1 MSTTSFTGP
10 LTGIKVVDL
19 SKILAG
25 PYATMSLADMGAE
38 VIKIEHPD
46 GGDPTRAWGP
56 PFLGDDS
63 TYFLAINRN
72 KRSVTVDLKSSEG
85 QDYIFELL
93 EDADVVVE
101 NFRPG
106 SNLQEIFDYK
116 LLSERFPHLVV
127 LHISAFGD
135 HGPLKDEPGY
145 DMIAQAAGGVM
156 SLTGEEDGPPAKT
169 GYAIGDLGASVFGT
183 IGLLAALVERERTGR
198 GQYVTTSLYESQLAL
213 HINWASNYFATGED
227 PHRMGSKHPNLAPYQ
242 AYKAADTYFVIAV
255 GNDEMWQRL
264 CQVLERDDLA
274 TDTRLA
280 TNRGRVVHREYMNQ
294 ELEAT
299 LGTQSAEAWCDTL
312 KSAGVPV
319 SPIRTI
325 AEVYDHPQTHALNMV
340 QTVEHPVIGELKQV
354 AFPVNFRGQR
364 PPVTVAPPVLDGQ
377 ATQLQTESV

>member
-1 MSTTSFTGP
+1 MSIPEFQGP
-10 LTGIKVVDL
+10 LNGIKVVDL

-38 VIKIEHPD
+38 VIKVEHPD

-72 KRSVTVDLKSSEG
+72 KQSVTVDLKSAAG
-85 QDYIFELL
+85 QEYIFSLL

-101 NFRPG
+101 NFRPD
-106 SNLQEIFDYK
+106 SSLQKIFDYK
-116 LLSERFPHLVV
+116 DLSERFPRLVV

-198 GQYVTTSLYESQLAL
+198 GQYVTTSLYESQLAM
-213 HINWASNYFATGED
+213 HINWASNYFATGKD

-242 AYKAADTYFVIAV
+242 AYKAADTYFVIAI
-255 GNDEMWQRL
+255 GNDAMWQRL
-264 CQVLERDDLA
+264 CTVLGRDDLA
-274 TDTRLA
+274 HDERLA
-280 TNRGRVVHREYMNQ
+280 TNRGRVVNRDYMNM
-294 ELEAT
+294 ELEKT
-299 LGTQSAEAWCDTL
+299 LAARPAADWVEIL
-312 KSAGVPV
+312 KASEVPV
-319 SPIRTI
+319 SPIRTL
-325 AEVYDHPQTHALNMV
+325 AEVYDHPQTHALDMV
-340 QTVEHPVIGELKQV
+340 QTVNHPVIGELKQV

-364 PPVTVAPPVLDGQ
+364 PPVTVAPPVLGEQD
-377 ATQLQTESV
+377 ARTESQTV